1 MVKATRIARSD
12 DLLTKI
18 EGCPSGVS
26 QVYPRR
32 VQRADG
38 CEAVSW
44 LNLGLSSRRGPRVAG
59 RVDAGAVA
67 ARGCRDPDLH
77 PVLPVDCRSG
87 RLSVDVLTR
96 RSNDR
101 AGAPGQV
108 RTASAM
114 VWLVSLGDF
123 IRDLTLQRSQRAVL
137 DLFDGEV
144 RFAWLVQDGKKVQVA
159 VESIRA
165 GDEIVVYP
173 GELIPVDGAVLSGR
187 AMVDQHML
195 TGESMPVEKEE
206 GLGVRRD
213 RPARR

>member
-1 MVKATRIARSD
+1 
-12 DLLTKI
+12 
-18 EGCPSGVS
+18 
-26 QVYPRR
+26 
-32 VQRADG
+32 
-38 CEAVSW
+38 
-44 LNLGLSSRRGPRVAG
+44 
-59 RVDAGAVA
+59 
-67 ARGCRDPDLH
+67 
-77 PVLPVDCRSG
+77 
-87 RLSVDVLTR
+87 
-96 RSNDR
+96 
-101 AGAPGQV
+101 
-108 RTASAM
+108 M